1 MELNCGVFR
10 LCAFAD
16 EAAADRA
23 GQIRALRDNRMS
35 LLEIRNVDG
44 VSIADLPEE
53 TARRFRE
60 ELDEAGIRVGRSAR
74 RREKVIFTRIL
85 GRRSVGLSACC
96 AWRRYLMLPASAC
109 SAFYGTGG
117 EEWYFPEVCRRVETF
132 VRMATDAGVIP
143 CHENEKGIWGRY
155 RAPVPGAA

>member
-1 MELNCGVFR
+1 MEQNCGVFR

-23 GQIRALRDNRMS
+23 GQIRALRDNRTS

-60 ELDEAGIRVGRSAR
+60 ELDEAGIRVWSIGSPAGKSDIHADFGQEER
-74 RREKVIFTRIL
+74 RFERLLRMAEIFD
-85 GRRSVGLSACC
+85 
-96 AWRRYLMLPASAC
+96 ASC
-109 SAFYGTGG
+109 IRLFSFYG
-117 EEWYFPEVCRRVETF
+117 
-132 VRMATDAGVIP
+132 
-143 CHENEKGIWGRY
+143 N
-155 RAPVPGAA
+155 

>member
-60 ELDEAGIRVGRSAR
+60 ELDEAGIRVWSIGSPAGKSDIHADFGQEER
-74 RREKVIFTRIL
+74 RFERLLRMAEIFD
-85 GRRSVGLSACC
+85 
-96 AWRRYLMLPASAC
+96 ASC
-109 SAFYGTGG
+109 IRLFSFYGTGG
-117 EEWYFPEVCRRVETF
+117 EERYFPEVCRRVETF

-143 CHENEKGIWGRY
+143 CHENEKIGRASC
-155 RAPVPGAA
+155 RERV